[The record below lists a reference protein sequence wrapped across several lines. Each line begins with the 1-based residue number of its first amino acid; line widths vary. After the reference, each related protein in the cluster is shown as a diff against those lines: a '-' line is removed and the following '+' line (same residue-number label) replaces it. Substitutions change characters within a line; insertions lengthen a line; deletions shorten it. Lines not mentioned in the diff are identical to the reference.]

1 MVVAGRLRVS
11 LFVVAGSPSPSSHC
25 AKQTMKANRR
35 ADTAPELALRS
46 ALQRLGLRF
55 RKDLPLKLSAG
66 RVRPDV
72 VFTRAK
78 VAVFVDGCFWH
89 QCPEHGQIPKA
100 NRSYWGPKLA
110 RNVERDR
117 RNDAALIE
125 DGWRVIRFF
134 EHVPAPDAAEAVRKA
149 VAGAHRR
156 R

>member
-1 MVVAGRLRVS
+1 MRA
-11 LFVVAGSPSPSSHC
+11 
-25 AKQTMKANRR
+25 TRR
-35 ADTAPELALRS
+35 ADTMPERALRS
-46 ALQRLGLRF
+46 ELQRLGLRF

-89 QCPEHGQIPKA
+89 LCPEHGQIPKA
-100 NRSYWGPKLA
+100 NRDYWGPKLA

-117 RNDAALIE
+117 KNDAALIE

-134 EHVPAPDAAEAVRKA
+134 EHVPARAAAALVREVVTGGR
-149 VAGAHRR
+149 VAGRLDASSPLAA
-156 R
+156 